1 MRTIL
6 AVLVAV
12 SVALTGC
19 GGDGAGGGDG
29 DQAAFCQRLDRLTAN
44 DPFAAFGDVATG
56 DQIEEAF
63 RALTARAEEL
73 VEVAPPEPRGAARD
87 YAEAAD
93 ELAALLDEAGFDPVA
108 VDTRAYRD
116 AQQTYVE
123 AADRLLRYL
132 DAEC

>member
-1 MRTIL
+1 MRTIPV
-6 AVLVAV
+6 VLVAV
-12 SVALTGC
+12 ALGLAGC
-19 GGDGAGGGDG
+19 QDSGPGDDG

-44 DPFAAFGDVATG
+44 DPFQAFGDVATG
-56 DQIEEAF
+56 DQIEAAF
-63 RALTARAEEL
+63 AALTARADEL

-93 ELAALLDEAGFDPVA
+93 ELSELLDRAGYDPVE
-108 VDTRAYRD
+108 VDSRAYRD